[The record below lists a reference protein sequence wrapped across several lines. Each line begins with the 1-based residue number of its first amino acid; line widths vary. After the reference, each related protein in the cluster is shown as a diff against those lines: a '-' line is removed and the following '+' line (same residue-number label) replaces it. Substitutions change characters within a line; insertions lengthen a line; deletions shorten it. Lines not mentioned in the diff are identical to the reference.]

1 MDMTNKKLHKDIHH
15 FDDTNQ
21 KKILMIA
28 DVYLQIAANHRFY
41 HLVKYF
47 SKKIEHVDFVNYAN
61 LYGGPP
67 TSLLKKIIKS
77 IHNLL
82 FDRRQVYKKGNIRYV
97 VIRKMKL
104 PQFLQYLIGDLWV
117 YVNLPKWLKNNN
129 YKFCLYSLPHN
140 FFLVSLLKRCK
151 AFEKVFY
158 DDCDFMPDGP
168 GVKGRASRFTLA
180 WKERLAVT
188 KADGV
193 ISVSYPLAALRKNQG
208 AKKVIVV
215 PNGVDLEHFLEA
227 RQKEIHPPSLVYMG
241 LLSDAWEV
249 DLALEALP
257 LIKKVISNIRFLII
271 GRGEKAQKLMDL
283 AVKLGVKNET
293 IFLGK
298 QPHHK
303 LSKYLKQA
311 DVGVA
316 IFKDRKFNKYACHL
330 KIREYMAAGLPVIV
344 SKIGEGEQV
353 IKESEAGAL
362 VDNSPESVA
371 SAAIKI
377 LTDQDLRKKFSENS
391 VRYAANFEW
400 SIILEKVFKFIAS
413 N

>member
-1 MDMTNKKLHKDIHH
+1 M
-15 FDDTNQ
+15 FQSDDTNQ

-28 DVYLQIAANHRFY
+28 DVYLQIMANHRFF

-47 SKKIEHVDFVNYAN
+47 SSKFEHVDFVSYAN
-61 LYGGPP
+61 PYGGPP
-67 TSLLKKIIKS
+67 SSLLKKIIKS
-77 IHNLL
+77 IRNLL
-82 FDRRQVYKKGNIRYV
+82 FDRRQVYQRGNIRYI
-97 VIRKMKL
+97 VIRKLKL
-104 PQFLQYLIGDLWV
+104 PQFLQNLTGDLWV

-140 FFLVSLLKRCK
+140 FFLVSLLRKRK

-158 DDCDFMPDGP
+158 DDCDFFPDHLDA
-168 GVKGRASRFTLA
+168 KDLLSRMILS

-193 ISVSYPLAALRKNQG
+193 ISVSENLAHLRRSQG

-215 PNGVDLEHFLEA
+215 TNGVVLEHFLQA
-227 RQKEIHPPSLVYMG
+227 RQKEKHPPTLVYMG
-241 LLSDAWEV
+241 LLSDAWGV
-249 DLALEALP
+249 DLVLEALP
-257 LIKKVISNIRFLII
+257 LIKNEISDIRFLII
-271 GRGEKAQKLMDL
+271 GYGDKMQKFMEL
-283 AVKLGVKNET
+283 AVKLGVKNDT

-298 QPHHK
+298 QPHNK
-303 LSKYLKQA
+303 LSEYLKQA
-311 DVGVA
+311 DVAVA
-316 IFKDRKFNKYACHL
+316 IYKDRKFVEYASPL

-344 SKIGEGEQV
+344 SKIGEGEQIV
-353 IKESEAGAL
+353 EASGAGEL
-362 VDNSPESVA
+362 VDNSPESIA

-377 LTDQDLRKKFSENS
+377 LTDQNLRKKFSENS

-400 SIILEKVFKFIAS
+400 NIILEKVFRFIAS